1 MSFGLYVDLSYYKG
15 RQGSYTSKAPR
26 STCCFAVPSGDF
38 SGYFAFSM
46 SSSSPRRY
54 SRFFSIFLPRLSSFI
69 VNSLRRPDYC
79 SKLQYTIQCCST
91 QYNAA
96 VQTEYNGIRR
106 TEQRLEW
113 TVNNIITAPYI
124 SNCWEFACCSHL
136 QRFSTTELLCYH
148 CCCCSRL
155 FWRIFN

>member
-1 MSFGLYVDLSYYKG
+1 MLERPAGFIENAAINPIKNPICKLDCLLISVVIYFKGNFKG
-15 RQGSYTSKAPR
+15 RQGSYTSKVPR

-106 TEQRLEW
+106 TEQRLG
-113 TVNNIITAPYI
+113 
-124 SNCWEFACCSHL
+124 
-136 QRFSTTELLCYH
+136 
-148 CCCCSRL
+148 
-155 FWRIFN
+155 